1 MMGVA
6 EKDEDAFNRTLV
18 ELKLPTRLT
27 RSTPGLSFNRTLVEL
42 KLIGTTT
49 RQRRRWTFNR
59 TLVELKRLAPT
70 LGKLAY
76 FFF

>member
-42 KLIGTTT
+42 KPRSFYPRSSNPRLLI
-49 RQRRRWTFNR
+49 
-59 TLVELKRLAPT
+59 VP
-70 LGKLAY
+70 
-76 FFF
+76 